1 MTGVQDFV
9 GREAELSAIRRAAD
23 QVAATGT
30 PRFVLIEG
38 PAGVGKTALLNEAVK
53 FIDSWWRANVYLDVG
68 DRFRPGYGATHLLR
82 KPQRYNAPKDAAEL
96 QAWVQATADA
106 ISEPIVVV
114 MEDLQWVDEMSAG
127 IIFDVI
133 REIEDVPMFN
143 LVTMQTNNRECVTRF
158 SRLAETVGEA
168 IHFILEPFSV
178 EEVGRHLSTITGMP
192 ISERVA
198 EDVHGHTDGFP
209 EFVSALGRS
218 LGNST
223 DELGRRLPAAF
234 RELELESGPAGSH
247 RRVVQG
253 LLQECSEDAQRM
265 LLLLSCAH
273 RSLSAA
279 EIGRALSLEA
289 VDVEALRR
297 TSLVTENTISGR
309 YSISYGIVQRAILA
323 NYSRQCRADLHRQ
336 LAVGESGES
345 AARHR
350 SQAAVLDP
358 SADPPQG
365 LVHEVLESAALAS
378 TMGDRI
384 SALELAWLAFDV
396 ERNEATLEAFAFAA
410 LRARKLFTLA
420 DSKDWIRDA
429 TRGSL
434 RRALEAHDAIQRGNF
449 EAGLA
454 LLSHTGYLHQ
464 ASTIT
469 VLIYA
474 EAVVQL
480 ARLLSLRGTY
490 QRVATLV
497 TEMSEILTSMSARV
511 FAPGQNAGITT
522 PGAATPDHV
531 RGEFVSIRSLL
542 SLWSILEDRT
552 LRRAEADQRID
563 ELVRNLEQFPET
575 ELARAEILTGKGSRR
590 RISGDRIGSQESY
603 LTSLENRQDRD
614 PSVPAYAQLNLCLLY
629 FDAAMWTEA
638 HRCAMRAAA
647 SVLAVREEQL
657 GAIAYSF
664 SRLVPAARGRIEEVT
679 WHEERLAA
687 PAHHALPLGEG
698 SRLLVQAWSAIAER
712 DHRSVVNH
720 LVKLSSVST
729 VWSQTVQMG
738 ALLGRAYFYSGRG
751 SAIRGLRNDIE
762 MLPVEDTLCQQ
773 YVIEHLKGLQD
784 QADASPLS
792 AMAHYVKALDIIS
805 SEPGFNRSDIPGDGG
820 TLRIY
825 RALLAL
831 DIGYLVATHRGAL
844 EEYQG
849 TAQGLLAWA
858 ASMFEAC
865 ESEGLFQQADHLF
878 IALQHNETPQHAVE
892 LGDDLMSLPTDVS
905 SEARYALASLTG
917 REREISLLVGQGLT
931 NKQVAERLVISVRTV
946 EYHVAN
952 VLGKLQLSSRHDLRR
967 LLLEDAEPSSN

>member
-1 MTGVQDFV
+1 MVGMWDFV
-9 GREAELSAIRRAAD
+9 GREAELSAIRRAAGE
-23 QVAATGT
+23 VAATGS

-38 PAGVGKTALLNEAVK
+38 PAGVGKTALLNEAIK
-53 FIDSWWRANVYLDVG
+53 YIESWWRANVYLDVG

-82 KPQRYNAPKDAAEL
+82 KPQRYNAPSDPGEL

-106 ISEPIVVV
+106 ISDPIVVV
-114 MEDLQWVDEMSAG
+114 MEDLQWIDEMSAG

-168 IHFILEPFSV
+168 THFVLEPFSV

-198 EDVHGHTDGFP
+198 EDVHGRTDGFP

-218 LGNST
+218 LGSST

-253 LLQECSEDAQRM
+253 LLQECSDDVQRM
-265 LLLLSCAH
+265 LLLSCAH

-279 EIGRALSLEA
+279 EIGRALHLEA

-297 TSLVTENTISGR
+297 TNLVTENTISGR

-323 NYSRQCRADLHRQ
+323 NYSRQARADLHRQ
-336 LAVGESGES
+336 LALGESGES

-358 SADPPQG
+358 SAEPPEG
-365 LVHEVLESAALAS
+365 LVDDVLESAALAS
-378 TMGDRI
+378 TMGDRV
-384 SALELAWLAFDV
+384 SALELARLAFDV

-434 RRALEAHDAIQRGNF
+434 RRALEAHDALQRGNF

-497 TEMSEILTSMSARV
+497 TEMSQILASMSGRV
-511 FAPGQNAGITT
+511 FAPGQNAGMTS
-522 PGAATPDHV
+522 PGAATPEHV
-531 RGEFVSIRSLL
+531 RCEFVSIRSLL
-542 SLWSILEDRT
+542 SLWSIIEDRT
-552 LRRAEADQRID
+552 LRRTEADERID
-563 ELVRNLEQFPET
+563 ELLRNLERFPET

-590 RISGDRIGSQESY
+590 RISGDRVGSQESY
-603 LTSLENRQDRD
+603 LTSMANRQDRD

-638 HRCAMRAAA
+638 HRCAMSAAA

-679 WHEERLAA
+679 WHEERLTAA
-687 PAHHALPLGEG
+687 AHQALPLGEG

-738 ALLGRAYFYSGRG
+738 ALLGRAFFYSGRG
-751 SAIRGLRNDIE
+751 SAIGGLRNDIE
-762 MLPVEDTLCQQ
+762 VLPVEDTLCQQ
-773 YVIEHLKGLQD
+773 YVVAHLKGLQD
-784 QADASPLS
+784 QAESSPLS

-805 SEPGFNRSDIPGDGG
+805 SEPGFNRTDIPGDGG

-831 DIGYLVATHRGAL
+831 DIGYLVATHRDAL
-844 EEYQG
+844 QDYQS

-858 ASMFEAC
+858 ASTFEAC

-892 LGDDLMSLPTDVS
+892 QGDDLMSLPTDVS